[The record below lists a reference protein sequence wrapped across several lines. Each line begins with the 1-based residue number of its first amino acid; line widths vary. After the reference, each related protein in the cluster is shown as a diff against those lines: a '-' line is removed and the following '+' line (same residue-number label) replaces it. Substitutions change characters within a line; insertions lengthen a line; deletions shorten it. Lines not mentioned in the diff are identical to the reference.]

1 MGVGWGFG
9 LGFGLGVR
17 FGFGA
22 FFRSVRLPRC
32 HLPLMPV
39 TYPSGLTCSAMVITW
54 GGSVLGPYP
63 QSSPFLHSPKLF
75 WFLPLSKPARE
86 GEHCGAVAY
95 PLDKMAPFLLSSPR
109 NGVTTFLSMAPGQ
122 GQA

>member
-1 MGVGWGFG
+1 MGLGSGSGLGLGLGKRMGLGLRFGFGFGFGFG
-9 LGFGLGVR
+9 LGLG

-22 FFRSVRLPRC
+22 FFGSVRLPRC

-63 QSSPFLHSPKLF
+63 QSSPFLQSPKLF
-75 WFLPLSKPARE
+75 WFLPLSNPARE
-86 GEHCGAVAY
+86 GEH
-95 PLDKMAPFLLSSPR
+95 
-109 NGVTTFLSMAPGQ
+109 
-122 GQA
+122 